1 MKKHASTIILV
12 LIALIGVGLIL
23 YPSIS
28 DAWNSH
34 TQTRAIVDYEARI
47 GGMSD
52 DQQQQIV
59 DDAARYNEALRLLTY
74 PLADYAQLD
83 AAEGF
88 SPYADQLNVA
98 NSGVMGSVT
107 IPKIGVNLPIYHGVN
122 DNVLN
127 VAVGHLPGTS
137 LPVGGPG
144 THCVLSAHR
153 GLPRAK
159 LFTDLDQLE
168 LGDTFSISVLGKDR
182 KYVVDQISIVLP
194 NEVDGLYPVEGQEY
208 VTLMTC
214 TPYGINTHRLLVRG
228 HPVDSDDAV
237 LNVPA
242 EAVRINEPTIALAS
256 LAFALFVLLLWRP
269 GFGRE
274 SHDDLTLDQVK
285 RLRK

>member
-1 MKKHASTIILV
+1 MKKNASTIILV

-34 TQTRAIVDYEARI
+34 TQTRALVDYEAKI
-47 GGMSD
+47 GGLD
-52 DQQQQIV
+52 NAEREQV
-59 DDAARYNEALRLLTY
+59 LEDARAYNDALRQLTY
-74 PLADYAQLD
+74 PLSDYAGLD
-83 AAEGF
+83 ANENF
-88 SPYADQLNVA
+88 PVYANQLTVA
-98 NSGVMGSVT
+98 GSNIMGSVT
-107 IPKIGVNLPIYHGVN
+107 IPKIGVNLPIYHGVS

-168 LGDTFSISVLGKDR
+168 LGDTFSLSVLGKET

-228 HPVDSDDAV
+228 HPVDAGDAP

-256 LAFALFVLLLWRP
+256 LAFVLFVLLLWRP
-269 GFGRE
+269 GSGRE
-274 SHDDLTLDQVK
+274 SHDDLTLEQVK

>member
-1 MKKHASTIILV
+1 MKRNASTILLV
-12 LIALIGVGLIL
+12 IVALVGVALIL

-34 TQTRAIVDYEARI
+34 TQTRALVDYETKVGAFTDDEKREKLEEAR
-47 GGMSD
+47 S
-52 DQQQQIV
+52 
-59 DDAARYNEALRLLTY
+59 YNEALRGLSY
-74 PLADYAQLD
+74 PLSDYAQLD
-83 AAEGF
+83 SRTDIPG
-88 SPYADQLNVA
+88 YVDLLNV
-98 NSGVMGSVT
+98 SDGGIMGSVT
-107 IPKIGVNLPIYHGVN
+107 IPKIGVNLPIYHGVG

-168 LGDTFSISVLGKDR
+168 LGDTFSISVLGQDR
-182 KYVVDQISIVLP
+182 RYVVDQISIVLP
-194 NEVDGLYPVEGQEY
+194 NEVDGLYPVDGEEY

-228 HPVDSDDAV
+228 HAEEVGEG
-237 LNVPA
+237 LINVPA
-242 EAVRINEPTIALAS
+242 EAVRVNELTLALAS
-256 LAFALFVLLLWRP
+256 LAFVLFAMLVARP
-269 GFGRE
+269 GTRRDE
-274 SHDDLTLDQVK
+274 DDEPTLDQVK
-285 RLRK
+285 RLR